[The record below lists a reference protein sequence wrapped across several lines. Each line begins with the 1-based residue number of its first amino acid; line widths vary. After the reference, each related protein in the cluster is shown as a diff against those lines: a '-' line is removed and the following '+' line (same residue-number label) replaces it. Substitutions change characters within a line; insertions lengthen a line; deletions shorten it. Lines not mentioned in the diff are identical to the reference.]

1 MTDYILTNIII
12 SVLALLLIKTLKN
25 APARLGFFIAITALA
40 AWFMP
45 WHLLPEVS
53 ISEQPSSSTLFLAEL
68 SLTDPIFNLDNLPSA
83 LPTAQTN
90 TPWYHTFTW
99 WHLGLVAAAI
109 GIYLFARKVHHYI
122 QLVKQLN
129 KEATKYNAHNLGN
142 NYQVNT
148 VNLGTPGITTGLFKP
163 VIWLD
168 ETLITRSELDSV
180 LLHEATHINQLD
192 IFWIWFICLTEN
204 LFWWNP
210 ICMLL
215 GAKARQQLELSC
227 DERCF
232 NQLNQRYQ
240 HDLASLTLE
249 TFTGA
254 PKGSSYCSPVLNM
267 AHTKHFNVL
276 RVKMLNKEKVMKKRH
291 IAMMVAAVSFTTI
304 AAAQIVEKNPTTQ
317 STQQTLNQSESAS
330 YNEQLTE
337 LLKIAA
343 NAKSEDKVELQKT
356 ADAIIAWY
364 VERPFLSNAEEGK
377 MRILSLTLVN
387 HLLHKVGNHEAAL
400 SSYELWYKDSENA
413 PHFTRNIKAD
423 TLLKLGQPELAA
435 QEMET
440 LKSELGEQITEGSLI
455 TLARAY
461 IEQKNYEKALATL
474 SHPNVGDNL
483 VSNVYKRHVYLLQ
496 NDMANADKVKSKLPA
511 QFASNQPWIFDYALP
526 QSPLLKQI

>member
-12 SVLALLLIKTLKN
+12 SMLALLLIKALKN

-68 SLTDPIFNLDNLPSA
+68 SLSDPIFNVADLSSA
-83 LPTAQTN
+83 LPTAQAKAT
-90 TPWYHTFTW
+90 WYYTFTW
-99 WHLGLVAAAI
+99 WHLGLIAAAI

-122 QLVKQLN
+122 RLIKQLN
-129 KEATKYNAHNLGN
+129 KEATKYNAPNLGN

-180 LLHEATHINQLD
+180 LLHEVTHINQRDL
-192 IFWIWFICLTEN
+192 FWIWFICLTEN
-204 LFWWNP
+204 VFWWNP

-276 RVKMLNKEKVMKKRH
+276 RVKMLNKEKVMRKRH

-304 AAAQIVEKNPTTQ
+304 AAAQIVEKRPTTQ
-317 STQQTLNQSESAS
+317 SAQQAVNQSAHAS
-330 YNEQLTE
+330 YDEQMRE
-337 LLKIAA
+337 LLNIAV
-343 NAKSEDKVELQKT
+343 NAKSDDKAELQKT
-356 ADAIIAWY
+356 ADAIIAWH
-364 VERPFLSNAEEGK
+364 VERPLLSNVEESK

-387 HLLHKVGNHEAAL
+387 HLLHKVGNYEAAL
-400 SSYELWYKDSENA
+400 SSYELWYEDGVNA
-413 PHFTRNIKAD
+413 PYFTRNIKAE

-435 QEMET
+435 QEIET
-440 LKSELGEQITEGSLI
+440 LKSELGEQIQEGSLL

-461 IEQKNYEKALATL
+461 IEQNNYQMALVTL
-474 SHPNVGDNL
+474 SHPNISDNL

-496 NDMANADKVKSKLPA
+496 NDMTNADKVKAKLPA
-511 QFASNQPWIFDYALP
+511 QFASNQPWIFDYAIP
-526 QSPLLKQI
+526 QSPLLEQI